1 MDTLLDFSLDFS
13 GLSSGAEGTWEEFW
27 VWDCSVEPYPVASCL
42 LQLNEEESSKEEGAG
57 FSCISWHK
65 QWYLVGR
72 CSLNLSPWF
81 TVCTVMTLFAVLP
94 TTGRAFSTDSCL
106 T

>member
-1 MDTLLDFSLDFS
+1 M
-13 GLSSGAEGTWEEFW
+13 
-27 VWDCSVEPYPVASCL
+27 EPYPVASCL
-42 LQLNEEESSKEEGAG
+42 LQLNEEEASKEEGAE

-65 QWYLVGR
+65 QWYLVGHS
-72 CSLNLSPWF
+72 SLNLSPWF
-81 TVCTVMTLFAVLP
+81 TICTVMTLFAVLP